1 MPNSKSLHR
10 NRLRRSKRVFDKL
23 RGALDSAIAKAVTK
37 ELNEKNLTE
46 AVWQLQLVLI
56 QNDVAMEAA
65 EYISEL
71 TKKKLIGG
79 RAGRLENLTK
89 VFRNAVYESILE
101 ALTPKTPLD
110 PIQFAAQR
118 KSQGDTTVILFVGVN
133 GTGKTTTLAKV
144 ANLYKKN
151 GFSIVIAA
159 SDTFRAGSIEQIEL
173 HAQKLGIRVIKQ
185 DYGSDAAAVAYDAV
199 AHAKAKHIN
208 VVLIDT
214 AGRMQSNKNLLA
226 EMAKIAKVAEPDI
239 KLFIGD
245 ALTGNDALSQAK
257 EFNEAIGI
265 DGSILT
271 KIDADPSGGS
281 ALSIAYVTGKPIVYV
296 GTGQTYDDL
305 QRFDP
310 EWFARR
316 LIGEK

>member
-1 MPNSKSLHR
+1 
-10 NRLRRSKRVFDKL
+10 VFDKL

-71 TKKKLIGG
+71 TKKKLIGS

-89 VFRNAVYESILE
+89 VFKNAVYESILE
-101 ALTPKTPLD
+101 ALTPRVPLD
-110 PIQFAAQR
+110 PIQFAAER
-118 KSQGDTTVILFVGVN
+118 RSQGDTTTILFVGVN

-226 EMAKIAKVAEPDI
+226 EMAKIAKVAEPDL